1 MEESSSSE
9 ANRLSVN
16 KFHNI
21 LLDLMLHHCAH
32 NRLLLIPLLSHTSP
46 DHAMACQSS
55 FFKIHA
61 NFILL
66 LTTDSDPKN
75 ACFLSWKE

>member
-1 MEESSSSE
+1 MSHY
-9 ANRLSVN
+9 SV
-16 KFHNI
+16 
-21 LLDLMLHHCAH
+21 H
-32 NRLLLIPLLSHTSP
+32 NRLLLILLLSHMSP

-66 LTTDSDPKN
+66 LIRDSDPKKGLL
-75 ACFLSWKE
+75 FQLERMSKSQRKRETIIFF